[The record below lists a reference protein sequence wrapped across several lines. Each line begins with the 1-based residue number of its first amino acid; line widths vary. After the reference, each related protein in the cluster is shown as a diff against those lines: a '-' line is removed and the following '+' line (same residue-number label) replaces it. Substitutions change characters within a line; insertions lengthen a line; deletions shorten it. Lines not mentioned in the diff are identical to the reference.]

1 MTDPTNTTNPAA
13 ANAAQLPPLGRHEP
27 PLKGVRVLD
36 LSRVL
41 AAPFC
46 AMMLADLGAE
56 VIKVEHPKGG
66 DQTRHWGT
74 AIQGGERTYYL
85 AINRTKQ
92 SIAIDF
98 SKPEGAALVKALAR
112 ESDVLVENYMLGAL
126 ERYGL
131 GYEAL
136 RAENPKLIYCS
147 VSGYGRTGPS
157 AQRPG
162 YDSVIQ
168 AESGLMSITGE
179 PNGEPSKAGVPIC
192 DITAGMYATQAILA
206 AMVRRLRNGHG
217 EAIDIALFD
226 CTLANHTS
234 VAANALLLDR
244 APGRFGNSH
253 ADIIPQGMYHAAD
266 GPLMF
271 HVGSDAQFARFC
283 ADVLDMPSLAA
294 DPRFVDNDGRRAN
307 RDALDELMSKRLK
320 TRPRDEWIPLF
331 RRAGVPAGVVQDVL
345 QALRSDESKARGM
358 VCEIDHP
365 TAGRIDLVNSPLKM
379 RESTLAP
386 PLAPPL
392 LGEHTD
398 RILEARLKLDAAAIA
413 GLRAAG
419 IVS

>member
-1 MTDPTNTTNPAA
+1 MSETTDATMHSTGSG
-13 ANAAQLPPLGRHEP
+13 LPPLMKHEP

-85 AINRTKQ
+85 AINRNKQ
-92 SIAIDF
+92 SVAIDF
-98 SKPEGAALVKALAR
+98 SKPEGVALVKALAR
-112 ESDVLVENYMLGAL
+112 QSDILVENYLLGTL

-136 RAENPKLIYCS
+136 KAENPKLIYCS

-157 AQRPG
+157 AARPG

-179 PNGEPSKAGVPIC
+179 PDGEASKAGVPIC

-206 AMVRRLRNGHG
+206 AFVRRLRNGHG

-226 CTLANHTS
+226 CTLANHVS
-234 VAANALLLDR
+234 VAANALLLNK
-244 APGRFGNSH
+244 APGRYGNSH
-253 ADIIPQGMYHAAD
+253 ADIIPQGLYHAAD

-271 HVGSDAQFARFC
+271 HVGSDQQFARFC
-283 ADVLDMPSLAA
+283 ADVLGLPGLAQ
-294 DPRFVDNDGRRAN
+294 DPRFLDNDGRRAN
-307 RDALDELMSKRLK
+307 RDALDEIMSARFL
-320 TRPRDEWIPLF
+320 TRSRREWLPLF
-331 RRAGVPAGVVQDVL
+331 RAAGVPAGLVQNVL
-345 QALRSDESKARGM
+345 EALTSDEARAREM

-365 TAGRIDLVNSPLKM
+365 TAGRINLVNSPLKLK
-379 RESTLAP
+379 ESSLAQP
-386 PLAPPL
+386 KAPPL

-398 RILEARLKLDAAAIA
+398 RVLGERLGLESSAIER
-413 GLRAAG
+413 LRAAH
-419 IVS
+419 IVY

>member
-1 MTDPTNTTNPAA
+1 MSNIHPATRAA
-13 ANAAQLPPLGRHEP
+13 APGLPPLDQHEP

-56 VIKVEHPKGG
+56 VTKVEHPKGG

-85 AINRTKQ
+85 AINRSKQ

-98 SKPEGAALVKALAR
+98 SKPEGAALIRELAR
-112 ESDVLVENYMLGAL
+112 ESDILVENYMLGTL

-136 RAENPKLIYCS
+136 KAENPRLIYCS

-157 AQRPG
+157 AARPG

-179 PNGEPSKAGVPIC
+179 PDGEASKAGVPIC

-206 AMVRRLRNGHG
+206 AFVRRLRNGHG

-226 CTLANHTS
+226 CTLANHVS
-234 VAANALLLDR
+234 VAANALLLNTP
-244 APGRFGNSH
+244 PGRYGNSH
-253 ADIIPQGMYHAAD
+253 ADIIPQGLYHAED

-271 HVGSDAQFARFC
+271 HVGSDAQFARFS
-283 ADVLDMPSLAA
+283 ADVLGLPELAR
-294 DPRFVDNDGRRAN
+294 DPRFIDNDGRRAN
-307 RDALDELMSKRLK
+307 REALDEIMSARFR
-320 TRPRDEWIPLF
+320 TRSRHEWLPLF
-331 RRAGVPAGVVQDVL
+331 RAAGVPAGLVQNVL
-345 QALRSDESKARGM
+345 EALTSEEAKARDLI
-358 VCEIDHP
+358 CEIDHP
-365 TAGRIDLVNSPLKM
+365 TAGRINLVGSPLKFQ
-379 RESTLAP
+379 EGSLAP
-386 PLAPPL
+386 PKAPPL

-398 RILEARLKLDAAAIA
+398 HVLAGRIGLDAETIA
-413 GLRAAG
+413 QLRAAHV
-419 IVS
+419 IY

>member
-1 MTDPTNTTNPAA
+1 MSATMDAA
-13 ANAAQLPPLGRHEP
+13 ASPTQDGLPPLAKHEP

-41 AAPFC
+41 AAPFS

-56 VIKVEHPKGG
+56 VIKVEHPRGG

-85 AINRTKQ
+85 AINRNKQ
-92 SIAIDF
+92 SVAIDF
-98 SKPEGAALVKALAR
+98 SKPEGVALVKSLAR
-112 ESDVLVENYMLGAL
+112 QSDILVENYLLGTL

-136 RAENPKLIYCS
+136 KAENPKLIYCS
-147 VSGYGRTGPS
+147 VSGYGRTGPD
-157 AQRPG
+157 AARPG

-179 PNGEPSKAGVPIC
+179 PEGEASKAGVPIC

-206 AMVRRLRNGHG
+206 AFVRRLRNGHG

-226 CTLANHTS
+226 CTLANHVS
-234 VAANALLLDR
+234 VAANALLLNK
-244 APGRFGNSH
+244 APGRYGNSH
-253 ADIIPQGMYHAAD
+253 ADIIPQGLYHAAD

-271 HVGSDAQFARFC
+271 HVGSDQQFARFC
-283 ADVLDMPSLAA
+283 ADVLGLPELSK
-294 DPRFVDNDGRRAN
+294 DPRFLDNDGRRAN
-307 RDALDELMSKRLK
+307 RDALDEIMSARFLTRSRL
-320 TRPRDEWIPLF
+320 EWLPLF
-331 RRAGVPAGVVQDVL
+331 RAAGVPAGLVQNVL
-345 QALRSDESKARGM
+345 EALTSDQAKAREM

-365 TAGRIDLVNSPLKM
+365 TAGRISLVNSPLKLE
-379 RESTLAP
+379 ESSLAAP
-386 PLAPPL
+386 KAPPL

-398 RILEARLKLDAAAIA
+398 RILGERLGLDDAAIA
-413 GLRAAG
+413 RLRAAN
-419 IVS
+419 IVY

>member
-1 MTDPTNTTNPAA
+1 MSAMSQRYDTGLPELAA
-13 ANAAQLPPLGRHEP
+13 DEP

-56 VIKVEHPKGG
+56 VTKVEHPKGG

-92 SIAIDF
+92 SVAIDF
-98 SKPEGAALVKALAR
+98 SKPEGAELVKALAR
-112 ESDVLVENYMLGAL
+112 ESDILVENYMLGTL

-131 GYEAL
+131 GYETL
-136 RAENPKLIYCS
+136 REENPKLIYCS

-157 AQRPG
+157 AHRPG

-179 PNGEPSKAGVPIC
+179 PEGEASKAGVPIC

-206 AMVRRLRNGHG
+206 AFVRRLRNGRG

-226 CTLANHTS
+226 CTLANHVS
-234 VAANALLLDR
+234 VAANALLLNR
-244 APGRFGNSH
+244 APGRYGNSH
-253 ADIIPQGMYHAAD
+253 ADIIPQGLYHAAD
-266 GPLMF
+266 GSIMF
-271 HVGSDAQFARFC
+271 HVGSDVQFARFC
-283 ADVLDMPSLAA
+283 SDVLDMPGLAT
-294 DPRFVDNDGRRAN
+294 DPRFVDNDARRAN
-307 RDALDELMSKRLK
+307 RDSLDELMSARFK
-320 TRPRDEWIPLF
+320 TRPRHEWIPLF
-331 RRAGVPAGVVQDVL
+331 RRAGVPAGLVQNVL
-345 QALRSDESKARGM
+345 EALNSDESKARGM

-365 TAGRIDLVNSPLKM
+365 SAGRISLVSSPLKM
-379 RESTLAP
+379 RESSLAP
-386 PLAPPL
+386 PKAPPL
-392 LGEHTD
+392 FGEHTD
-398 RILEARLKLDAAAIA
+398 LVLGERLHLDAASIA
-413 GLRAAG
+413 RLREKN
-419 IVS
+419 IVR

>member
-1 MTDPTNTTNPAA
+1 MTVMMSEALSAPSAGS
-13 ANAAQLPPLGRHEP
+13 LPELGRHAP
-27 PLKGVRVLD
+27 PLQGVRVLD

-56 VIKVEHPKGG
+56 VVKVEHPNGG

-85 AINRTKQ
+85 AINRSKQ

-98 SKPEGAALVKALAR
+98 SKPEGANLIKALAR
-112 ESDVLVENYMLGAL
+112 ESDILVENYLLGTL

-136 RAENPKLIYCS
+136 KAENPKLIYCS

-157 AQRPG
+157 AARPG

-179 PNGEPSKAGVPIC
+179 PDGEASKAGVPIC

-206 AMVRRLRNGHG
+206 ALVRRLRNGHG

-226 CTLANHTS
+226 CTLANHVS
-234 VAANALLLDR
+234 VAANALLLKKP
-244 APGRFGNSH
+244 PGRFGNSH
-253 ADIIPQGMYHAAD
+253 ADIIPQGLYHAAD

-271 HVGSDAQFARFC
+271 HVGSDPQFARFC
-283 ADVLDMPSLAA
+283 TDVMGLPELAA
-294 DPRFVDNDGRRAN
+294 DPRFTDNDARRAN
-307 RDALDELMSKRLK
+307 RDELDEIMSARLR
-320 TRPRDEWIPLF
+320 TRSKLEWLPLF
-331 RRAGVPAGVVQDVL
+331 RAAGVPAGLVQNVL
-345 QALRSDESKARGM
+345 EALTSDESKAREM

-365 TAGRIDLVNSPLKM
+365 TAGRINLVNSPLKWK
-379 RESTLAP
+379 ESSLATP
-386 PLAPPL
+386 KAPPL

-398 RILEARLKLDAAAIA
+398 RVLRERLGLDDGAIERM
-413 GLRAAG
+413 RAEK
-419 IVS
+419 IIY

>member
-1 MTDPTNTTNPAA
+1 MTDTTNTTAA
-13 ANAAQLPPLGRHEP
+13 GQLPPLGKHEP

-46 AMMLADLGAE
+46 AMMLADLGAD
-56 VIKVEHPKGG
+56 VTKVEHPRGG

-112 ESDVLVENYMLGAL
+112 DSDVLVENYMLGAL
-126 ERYGL
+126 DRYGL

-136 RAENPKLIYCS
+136 RAENPGLIYCS

-157 AQRPG
+157 AARPG

-179 PNGEPSKAGVPIC
+179 PEGEPSKAGVPIC

-217 EAIDIALFD
+217 EAIDIALLD

-234 VAANALLLDR
+234 VAANALLLNQP
-244 APGRFGNSH
+244 PGRFGNSH
-253 ADIIPQGMYHAAD
+253 ADIIPQGLYYASD

-283 ADVLDMPSLAA
+283 ADVLDMPSLAT

-307 RDALDELMSKRLK
+307 RVVLDELMSNRLR
-320 TRPRDEWIPLF
+320 TRPREAWIPLF
-331 RRAGVPAGVVQDVL
+331 RRAGVPAGIVQNVL
-345 QALRSDESKARGM
+345 EALRSNEAKARGM

-365 TAGRIDLVNSPLKM
+365 TAGRINLVNSPLKM
-379 RESTLAP
+379 RDSTLVP
-386 PLAPPL
+386 PQAPPL

-398 RILEARLKLDAAAIA
+398 RILEGRLKLDGGEIA

>member
-1 MTDPTNTTNPAA
+1 MMAA
-13 ANAAQLPPLGRHEP
+13 MNSLAYTQAEGGLPELGVHEP

-56 VIKVEHPKGG
+56 VTKVEHPKGG

-98 SKPEGAALVKALAR
+98 SKPEGAELIKALAR
-112 ESDVLVENYMLGAL
+112 DSDILVENYLLGTL

-131 GYEAL
+131 GPEAL

-179 PNGEPSKAGVPIC
+179 PDGEASKAGVPIC

-206 AMVRRLRNGHG
+206 AFVRMLRNGRG
-217 EAIDIALFD
+217 ETIDIALFD
-226 CTLANHTS
+226 CTLANHVS
-234 VAANALLLDR
+234 VAANALLLNKE
-244 APGRFGNSH
+244 PGRFGNSH
-253 ADIIPQGMYHAAD
+253 ADIIPQGLYHASD
-266 GPLMF
+266 GPIMF
-271 HVGSDAQFARFC
+271 HVGSDVQFARFC
-283 ADVLDMPSLAA
+283 SDVLDMPGLAS
-294 DPRFVDNDGRRAN
+294 DPRFVDNDARRAN
-307 RDALDELMSKRLK
+307 RDALDELMSARLR
-320 TRPRDEWIPLF
+320 TRSRHDWIPLF
-331 RRAGVPAGVVQDVL
+331 RGAGVPAGLVQNVL
-345 QALRSDESKARGM
+345 EALNSAESKARGM
-358 VCEIDHP
+358 VSEIDHP
-365 TAGRIDLVNSPLKM
+365 TAGRISLVNSPLKM
-379 RESTLAP
+379 QESSLAP

-398 RILEARLKLDAAAIA
+398 RILSGRLKLDAAAIA
-413 GLRAAG
+413 RLRVQN
-419 IVS
+419 IVA